1 MQVKVK
7 AFANFREAIGKREIE
22 IELDSDSSVRD
33 LLEELCKRYD
43 LSDLLFEEGGA
54 LQKYIKILV
63 NGEDV
68 VFLKGLETKLK
79 SGDEIALFPPVAGG

>member
-7 AFANFREAIGKREIE
+7 TFANFREIIGKREIE
-22 IELDSDSSVRD
+22 VELDSNSSVRD
-33 LLEELCKRYD
+33 LLEELCRRYD
-43 LSDLLFEEGGA
+43 VRALLFEGDA

-79 SGDEIALFPPVAGG
+79 SGDEIAIFPPVAGG

>member
-1 MQVKVK
+1 MQVRVK
-7 AFANFREAIGKREIE
+7 TFANFREIIGKREIE
-22 IELDSDSSVRD
+22 VELKGNSSVRD
-33 LLEELCKRYD
+33 LLEELCKQYD
-43 LSDLLFEEGGA
+43 LRTLLFEGDA
-54 LQKYIKILV
+54 LQKYIKVLV